1 VTLRIQSFRSPL
13 VVAWFMAVIVGLGI
27 LGLRT
32 VGLLEGLELGTY
44 DWYMR
49 LRPGNVRAD
58 SRIVLVTVTEQ
69 DIPNQGGW
77 PLSDGILAR
86 AMEIIGRD
94 GPRAIGLDMY
104 RDVPVAPGTD
114 ALNALLSR
122 DRRVVA
128 VTKFAEGASTGVRPP
143 SVLAGTDQ
151 VGFNDIIVDPGGVV
165 RRGLLFLDD
174 GTSVIPSFA
183 LQLALRYL
191 QPEGIAPTA
200 DPHDETL
207 LRLGGT
213 TIRPLE
219 PNDGGYIGAD
229 TRGYQF
235 LLDFHGA
242 LHPFASV
249 NLTTL
254 LTGKAPPGLMRDKLV
269 LIGVTAESIKD
280 DFYTPFSRGLSAG
293 QYISGVSVHAHI
305 ASQLLRMA
313 LEGARPMATR
323 PESQEALWILLWS
336 SAGAVVALRV
346 RSPWR
351 LGLAIIG
358 GLVALG
364 IADFVAFE
372 RGWWLPLVPPAM
384 AWLAVA
390 GGVTAWVSYQQTV
403 QRGMLMQLFSRHV
416 SKEVAETIWRQREEF
431 LDGRRPRSQHLKVT
445 ALFTDLTGYTTVSEK
460 HPADML
466 MEWLNEYMDVMSR
479 QVAAHGGVIR
489 QYAGD
494 SIVALFGVPVAR
506 STEADI
512 EQDAVNAA
520 ECALAMASALGPLNK
535 RWRSEGRPMAG
546 MRIGI
551 FTGPAVAGTIGSAD
565 RSEYVVVG
573 DTMNTASRLESFD
586 KDLLAPDPETRPF
599 RILIGETTLR
609 YLGGRFQTERVGDVS
624 LKGKAQTVSVYA
636 LIGPAPA
643 PADASRQEDDDE
655 APGVDRTAHDLH
667 RRDPALGSVSGN
679 ATGANATGA
688 DAVRSGSGISAAK
701 SPDHGAGGL

>member
-1 VTLRIQSFRSPL
+1 VPALRIPSFRSPL
-13 VVAWFMAVIVGLGI
+13 VAATFVAMLVGLGI

-32 VGLLEGLELGTY
+32 VGFLEGLELGMY

-49 LRPGNVRAD
+49 LRPGDPPAD

-77 PLSDGILAR
+77 PLSDGVLAR
-86 AMEIIGRD
+86 AIEIIGSH

-104 RDVPVAPGTD
+104 RDVPVPPGTD
-114 ALNALLSR
+114 ALNAVLPR

-128 VTKFAEGASTGVRPP
+128 VTKFAEGTATGVRPP
-143 SVLAGTDQ
+143 PVLAGTDQ

-174 GTSVIPSFA
+174 GKSVTSSFA

-191 QPEGIAPTA
+191 QPAGISATA

-207 LRLGGT
+207 LRLGRT

-219 PNDGGYIGAD
+219 PNEGGYIGAD

-235 LLDFHGA
+235 LLDFQGA
-242 LHPFASV
+242 LRPFASV
-249 NLTTL
+249 DLTTL
-254 LTGKAPPGLMRDKLV
+254 LAGKAPPGLMRDKIV

-293 QYISGVSVHAHI
+293 QYISGVAVHAHI
-305 ASQLLRMA
+305 ASQLLRMG

-323 PESQEALWILLWS
+323 PDWQEALWILLWS
-336 SAGAVVALRV
+336 GAGAVVGLRV

-351 LGLAIIG
+351 LALAVIG
-358 GLVALG
+358 GLIILG
-364 IADFVAFE
+364 IADFVAFA

-390 GGVTAWVSYQQTV
+390 SGITAWVSYQQTL
-403 QRGMLMQLFSRHV
+403 QRSMLMQLFSRHV
-416 SKEVAETIWRQREEF
+416 SKEVAETIWRHRDEF
-431 LDGRRPRSQHLKVT
+431 LDGRRPRSQRLTVT

-460 HPADML
+460 HPAEML
-466 MEWLNEYMDVMSR
+466 MEWLNEYMDAMAR

-494 SIVALFGVPVAR
+494 SVVALFGVPVAR
-506 STEADI
+506 RTEADI
-512 EQDAVNAA
+512 AQDAVNAA
-520 ECALAMASALGPLNK
+520 ECALAMADALRPLNE
-535 RWRSEGRPMAG
+535 RWRAESRPMAG
-546 MRIGI
+546 MRVGI
-551 FTGPAVAGTIGSAD
+551 FTGAVVAGTLGSAE

-586 KDLLAPDPETRPF
+586 KDLFAPDPEKSPC

-609 YLGGRFQTERVGDVS
+609 YLGDRFQTERVGDVS
-624 LKGKAQTVSVYA
+624 LKGKTQTVPIYR
-636 LIGPAPA
+636 LIGRAAPGEV
-643 PADASRQEDDDE
+643 SRQEEDDE
-655 APGVDRTAHDLH
+655 TPGVHHSDHDA
-667 RRDPALGSVSGN
+667 RGRESAL
-679 ATGANATGA
+679 
-688 DAVRSGSGISAAK
+688 RSISAVAARTG
-701 SPDHGAGGL
+701 PV